1 MVQSRSWRKGD
12 RIGSKNSSPG
22 AGRDR
27 QELASMK
34 SMWSGR
40 AFAGSLLNFVSGSRL
55 IEVLRNGYKQEGG
68 TKPPFLQTEINLFPS
83 FSFGLLRFGILIL
96 SAHRRSQINDRT
108 H

>member
-1 MVQSRSWRKGD
+1 
-12 RIGSKNSSPG
+12 
-22 AGRDR
+22 
-27 QELASMK
+27 MK

-68 TKPPFLQTEINLFPS
+68 HKAPFLQTEINLFPS

-108 H
+108 HDGKSQQECKKQFFHISSSFLSLES